1 MQRKAFLVLTIA
13 ISLIVGAALP
23 VLLSKWRGSRS
34 LPNQTSAPAPSN
46 SLITLSPE
54 QIRVA
59 KIEIAPVKS
68 GVLLRRLLV
77 PATLKP
83 DPDHLAR
90 VAAKVS
96 GVVAEMR
103 VRLGADVQRDETIA
117 LIESREVADA
127 KSEFLAASVNHDL
140 QEQLFQ
146 REKGL
151 YEKKIIAEQT
161 FLRAKTLYAD
171 ATVKFDLA
179 RQKLAALDLSETE
192 ISDLA
197 QQPINRLQQKA
208 IRAPIAGRVIE
219 RLVNIGQPVNPE
231 SQIYVLA
238 DLSVLEADL
247 AAPIS
252 DLATIRQGQAVTLKL
267 PNGSMVSGVISAISS
282 LITPETRTGH
292 VLASFKNPD
301 LSLNPGNV
309 LTAEIALTQT
319 PVNILIPRTAL
330 QLIHN
335 QPTVFVRVGEG
346 FEERQIEIGASDE
359 NAIEVREGL
368 KLGEN
373 IVIANSFVLKAEAGK
388 NEMQQGE

>member
-23 VLLSKWRGSRS
+23 LFMGEWRVRQTA
-34 LPNQTSAPAPSN
+34 PNQTSEPAPANP
-46 SLITLSPE
+46 LISLSPE
-54 QIRVA
+54 QIRAA
-59 KIEIAPVKS
+59 KIDIAPVKS

-103 VRLGADVQRDETIA
+103 VRLGVDVQRDETIA

-171 ATVKFDLA
+171 AKVKFDLA

-192 ISDLA
+192 ITDLA
-197 QQPINRLQQKA
+197 QQPINHLQQKA
-208 IRAPIAGRVIE
+208 IRAPITGRVLE

-247 AAPIS
+247 AVPIS
-252 DLATIRQGQAVTLKL
+252 DLAIIRQDQAVTLKL
-267 PNGSMVSGVISAISS
+267 PDGHIASGVISAISS

-309 LTAEIALTQT
+309 LSAEIALTQT
-319 PVNILIPRTAL
+319 AVKILIPRTAL

-335 QPTVFVRVGEG
+335 QPTVFVRIRDG
-346 FEERQIEIGASDE
+346 FEQRQIEIGASDE
-359 NAIEVREGL
+359 IAVEVREGL

-373 IVIANSFVLKAEAGK
+373 IVIANSFILKAEAGK

>member
-1 MQRKAFLVLTIA
+1 MQRKALLVITIA
-13 ISLIVGAALP
+13 ISLITGAAVPMLF
-23 VLLSKWRGSRS
+23 SKLRFNNASPNETS
-34 LPNQTSAPAPSN
+34 LPAATTA
-46 SLITLSPE
+46 LISLSPE
-54 QIRVA
+54 QIRAA

-68 GVLLRRLLV
+68 GVLLRRLLA

-103 VRLGADVQRDETIA
+103 MRLGADVQRDEIIA

-151 YEKKIIAEQT
+151 FEKKIIAEQT
-161 FLRAKTLYAD
+161 FLRAKTIYAD
-171 ATVKFDLA
+171 AKVKFDLA

-192 ISDLA
+192 ITDLA
-197 QQPINRLQQKA
+197 QQPINRLQQKT
-208 IRAPIAGRVIE
+208 IRAPIAGRIIE

-247 AAPIS
+247 AVPIAE
-252 DLATIRQGQAVTLKL
+252 LATIRQDQAVTLKL
-267 PNGSMVSGVISAISS
+267 PNGGKVLGAISAISS
-282 LITPETRTGH
+282 LITPESRTGH

-301 LSLNPGNV
+301 FSLNPGNV
-309 LTAEIALTQT
+309 LNAEIALTQT
-319 PVNILIPRTAL
+319 PVKILIPKTAL

-335 QPTVFVRVGEG
+335 QPTVFVRVAEG

-359 NAIEVREGL
+359 NALEVREGL

-373 IVIANSFVLKAEAGK
+373 IVVANSFVLKAEVGK
-388 NEMQQGE
+388 SEMQQGE

>member
-1 MQRKAFLVLTIA
+1 
-13 ISLIVGAALP
+13 
-23 VLLSKWRGSRS
+23 
-34 LPNQTSAPAPSN
+34 
-46 SLITLSPE
+46 
-54 QIRVA
+54 
-59 KIEIAPVKS
+59 
-68 GVLLRRLLV
+68 V

-127 KSEFLAASVNHDL
+127 KGESLAASVNHDL

-192 ISDLA
+192 ITDLA

-219 RLVNIGQPVNPE
+219 RL
-231 SQIYVLA
+231 
-238 DLSVLEADL
+238 
-247 AAPIS
+247 
-252 DLATIRQGQAVTLKL
+252 R
-267 PNGSMVSGVISAISS
+267 
-282 LITPETRTGH
+282 
-292 VLASFKNPD
+292 
-301 LSLNPGNV
+301 
-309 LTAEIALTQT
+309 
-319 PVNILIPRTAL
+319 
-330 QLIHN
+330 
-335 QPTVFVRVGEG
+335 
-346 FEERQIEIGASDE
+346 
-359 NAIEVREGL
+359 
-368 KLGEN
+368 
-373 IVIANSFVLKAEAGK
+373 
-388 NEMQQGE
+388 

>member
-1 MQRKAFLVLTIA
+1 MQRKALLIFSIT

-23 VLLSKWRGSRS
+23 VFLDKWRSVQPA
-34 LPNQTSAPAPSN
+34 PNQKRQPSLTKG
-46 SLITLSPE
+46 LITLSPD
-54 QIRVA
+54 QIRAA
-59 KIEIAPVKS
+59 KIEIAPVTS
-68 GVLLRRLLV
+68 GVLLRRLLA

-96 GVVAEMR
+96 GVIAEMR
-103 VRLGADVQRDETIA
+103 VRLGADVLRDETIA
-117 LIESREVADA
+117 LIDSREVADA

-151 YEKKIIAEQT
+151 FEKKIIAEQT

-171 ATVKFDLA
+171 ARVKFDLA

-192 ISDLA
+192 ITDLA

-219 RLVNIGQPVNPE
+219 RLVNIGQPVNAE

-247 AAPIS
+247 AVPIGE
-252 DLATIRQGQAVTLKL
+252 LAFIRQDQAVTLKL
-267 PNGSMVSGVISAISS
+267 PDGRNASGVISAISS

-292 VLASFKNPD
+292 VLASFKNLD

-309 LTAEIALTQT
+309 LTAEIALTQIA
-319 PVNILIPRTAL
+319 VKILIPRTAL

-335 QPTVFVRVGEG
+335 QPTVFVRVRDG

-359 NAIEVREGL
+359 NALEVQEGL

-373 IVIANSFVLKAEAGK
+373 IVSANSFVLKAEAGK